1 MVATYLC
8 RSLPRL
14 QVMFIL
20 QFITPWRCFA
30 NCFVVGRSCFRAYCC
45 SQVLCFN
52 SLLCPDVLFSS
63 ILFRTFSNISRSF
76 QCLSRCFGFQRS
88 LSQAGVVPRLF
99 CWLSQAFCFR
109 LCCFFVL
116 SKVSFLSCVYSC
128 TSCGVA
134 GNWPVMWLV
143 VR

>member
-14 QVMFIL
+14 HVMFIL

-30 NCFVVGRSCFRAYCC
+30 NSFVVGRSCFRAYCC

-63 ILFRTFSNISRSF
+63 ILFRTFCFQIFPVRFGVCHAVLVSNVHYPRRVLF
-76 QCLSRCFGFQRS
+76 LDCFVGCHRH
-88 LSQAGVVPRLF
+88 
-99 CWLSQAFCFR
+99 
-109 LCCFFVL
+109 FVF
-116 SKVSFLSCVYSC
+116 VCVLSCVYSC

-134 GNWPVMWLV
+134 GNWRVMCMV